1 MWSALDRPALQG
13 VRLTVLDLDAAVAQ
27 VHEVLGLARDPG
39 RADDGEDIARFR
51 IGTHWLAFQRSS
63 TESLSSLA
71 PNDVATL
78 HWRCS
83 DLQRQRM
90 LLAQLGFDSQEDAE
104 PGAPALLRVVAA
116 ETGACA
122 LQWDAGAE
130 AVRVCSEAPSSPGIS
145 ALVLHT
151 RAPERVA
158 AHWAQVFQV
167 CVERHAA
174 GVPRLVLGGL
184 SVQFV
189 FAEEGAGGIGRMSLS
204 LPDASDV
211 RARAIASGAIVD
223 GDAFTLAGLTISLAN
238 AWAAPAS

>member
-1 MWSALDRPALQG
+1 MWSALDRPTLQG
-13 VRLTVLDLDAAVAQ
+13 VRLTVPDLDAAVAWAHQ
-27 VHEVLGLARDPG
+27 VLKLARDPG
-39 RADDGEDIARFR
+39 TEDDPKDIARFR
-51 IGTHWLAFQRSS
+51 IGTHWLAFQRPS
-63 TESLSSLA
+63 TESLPSLS

-90 LLAQLGFDSQEDAE
+90 LLAQLGFDSQENSD
-104 PGAPALLRVVAA
+104 PGAPAPLRVVAA

-122 LQWDAGAE
+122 LQWDAE
-130 AVRVCSEAPSSPGIS
+130 AVRVCGDAPSSPGIS

-158 AHWAQVFQV
+158 AHWAQMFQV
-167 CVERHAA
+167 SIERHAA

-184 SVQFV
+184 SLQFV

-238 AWAAPAS
+238 A